1 MSLEPALS
9 SPGDLL
15 SHALS
20 LYRESLR
27 LLEEGVVENSMLKMR
42 DAASLAWEA
51 VVEAVDALILSSMGR
66 LPRSHFERRR
76 ALRSVEEG
84 APELAARGLYER
96 FMARS
101 RLFRGELLHED
112 VLDVDLLRFEVLKAG
127 ELLDLVK
134 ERLQA

>member
-1 MSLEPALS
+1 LEPASS
-9 SPGDLL
+9 SPSSLL
-15 SHALS
+15 SRALS
-20 LYRESLR
+20 LYQESLR
-27 LLEEGVVENSMLKMR
+27 LLEEGVGENSMLKMR

-51 VVEAVDALILSSMGR
+51 VVEAVDALILKSMGR
-66 LPRSHFERRR
+66 LPRSHLERRR
-76 ALRSVEEG
+76 ALRSVEVE

-112 VLDVDLLRFEVLKAG
+112 VLDMDLLRFEVLKAG

-134 ERLQA
+134 EGLQA

>member
-1 MSLEPALS
+1 LEPASS
-9 SPGDLL
+9 SPSSLL

-20 LYRESLR
+20 LYQVSLR
-27 LLEEGVVENSMLKMR
+27 LLEEGVGENSMLKMR

-51 VVEAVDALILSSMGR
+51 VVEAVDALILKSMGR

-76 ALRSVEEG
+76 ALRSVEVEV
-84 APELAARGLYER
+84 PKLAARGLYER

-112 VLDVDLLRFEVLKAG
+112 VLDMDLLRFEVLKAG

-134 ERLQA
+134 EGLQA